1 FNAFALGKMR
11 FHAYRGVIFFLV
23 VPYLIFVLLFVVSGK
38 LDVAKNLLVIP
49 VLYAIWVIITLTSAV
64 KFKYQNNFRTKAA
77 KEEVAVLFLSLTP
90 WV

>member
-1 FNAFALGKMR
+1 PGSYYVQLSIAYATGFITPCYFPYYVFNAFALGKMR

-49 VLYAIWVIITLTSAV
+49 VLYAIW
-64 KFKYQNNFRTKAA
+64 
-77 KEEVAVLFLSLTP
+77 
-90 WV
+90 